1 MMELSKNSFI
11 SFLFGIINYLYTVK
25 KLLTLL
31 LVLTTSFSYSQEKTY
46 SLFETHEVITIDGV
60 LDEPIW
66 ERFPTAT
73 DFTQNYPKDSLI
85 ASSKTS
91 VKMCYNDKFL
101 YVSAVCYNNGNTN
114 YVVNSFIRD
123 FSFPR
128 TDAFA
133 IFLSPL
139 QDKTNGLSFSVN
151 PYNVQRDG
159 LVSTSGVYGVTT
171 SWNQKWFS
179 EVKQYDEYW
188 TLEMA
193 IPLNI
198 LKYKKTS
205 TTWDMNFARN
215 DLKVNETSTWAK
227 VPLGRNVAAINFYG
241 ELVWKDK
248 LPKPKANVAI
258 VPYVSAG
265 GIAYYE
271 NNKFIDQKNLSNVGL
286 DAKIGVTNTL
296 NLDVTVNPDFSNTE
310 VDDQVINLERFSI
323 FLPEKRLFFTE
334 NSDLFAG
341 FGFSK
346 IRAFNSRRIGL
357 DSDIIGG
364 VRLSGNLTK
373 GMRIGVMDIQTQ
385 GTADERQ
392 LESQNY
398 AVVAVKQNVFGN
410 SSIGG
415 IFVNK
420 QAFNGFSALKDQ
432 RNTMA
437 GVDFNLYSNNNKWQG
452 KAFYHQGFNKNF
464 GITNSANAI
473 WLGFNDTRWSFSY
486 NHEYVGEGYDA
497 EVGFVPRKGYF
508 RFEHDLSRK
517 IYPKKGDLNYH
528 QIGTYYSQYWEKGIV
543 STDRYNSVF
552 YKIQMNNSSYFGARV
567 INQQTRLD
575 NSFDLIR
582 KGTPITK
589 GNYNYTSGEIY
600 YYSDYRKA
608 FTYSGKV
615 NFGQFYNGNKLTMNA
630 TLDYR
635 FRPKATVGLNF
646 TRNEIRFPEGQQ
658 DGFITL
664 IGAQFKVSFNTNM
677 HWATFV
683 QYNTQA
689 DNFNINSRIQWRVA
703 PMSDIFLTYT
713 DNYDIIFNQKN
724 KALVLRFNYWFG
736 L

>member
-1 MMELSKNSFI
+1 MKKTFI
-11 SFLFGIINYLYTVK
+11 LLFILIS
-25 KLLTLL
+25 
-31 LVLTTSFSYSQEKTY
+31 SFSFSQEKVY
-46 SLFETHEVITIDGV
+46 DLFETQEVITVDGV
-60 LDEPIW
+60 LDEHIW
-66 ERFPTAT
+66 ERFPIAT
-73 DFTQNYPKDSLI
+73 DFTQNYPTDTLL
-85 ASSKTS
+85 ASSNTK

-159 LVSTSGVYGVTT
+159 LVSSAGAFGVTT
-171 SWNQKWFS
+171 SWNQKWYS
-179 EVKQYDEYW
+179 EVKQYGNYW

-198 LKYKKTS
+198 LNYKKTS

-215 DLKVNETSTWAK
+215 DLKVNETSTWTK
-227 VPLGRNVAAINFYG
+227 VPLGRNVASVNFYG
-241 ELVWKDK
+241 KLVWKDE
-248 LPKPKANVAI
+248 LPKPKPNISI
-258 VPYVSAG
+258 VPYLSAG
-265 GIAYYE
+265 GIAHFE
-271 NNKFIDQKNLSNVGL
+271 NNKFKDQKNLSNIGL

-296 NLDVTVNPDFSNTE
+296 NLDVSINPDFSNTE
-310 VDDQVINLERFSI
+310 VDEQVINLERFSI

-346 IRAFNSRRIGL
+346 IRPFNSRRIGL
-357 DSDIIGG
+357 DTDIIGG
-364 VRLSGNLTK
+364 LRLSGNLTK
-373 GMRIGVMDIQTQ
+373 KMRMGVMNIQTQ
-385 GTADERQ
+385 GTADARQ
-392 LESQNY
+392 LKSQNY
-398 AVVAVKQNVFGN
+398 AVVAVKQNILGN

-420 QAFNGFSALKDQ
+420 QAFNGFSALEDQ

-437 GVDFNLYSNNNKWQG
+437 GIDFNYYSKNNKWKG
-452 KAFYHQGFNKNF
+452 KAFYHQGFNQKF

-473 WLGFNDTRWSFSY
+473 WLNFNDTRWNVSY

-508 RFEHDLSRK
+508 RFEHTFGRSF
-517 IYPKKGDLNYH
+517 YYKKGKINY
-528 QIGTYYSQYWEKGIV
+528 QKISTYYSQYWEKGAV
-543 STDRYNSVF
+543 STDRYNSLY
-552 YKIQMNNSSYFGARV
+552 YKVQMNNSSYFGAKLV
-567 INQQTRLD
+567 NQQTRLE
-575 NSFDLIR
+575 NPFDVVN
-582 KGTPITK
+582 KGTPIES
-589 GNYNYTSGEIY
+589 GNYLYSSGEIF

-615 NFGQFYNGNKLTMNA
+615 NFGQFYKGNKLTMNA

-664 IGAQFKVSFNTNM
+664 IGAQFKISFNKNM

-713 DNYDIIFNQKN
+713 DNYDIVFNQKN
-724 KALVLRFNYWFG
+724 KAIVLRFNYWFG